1 MIRPKFTFDAE
12 ANGWLSEP
20 FTIHEQATVHIEL
33 SAIAPVVTLKQE
45 DDGEYA
51 NYGQTPDESDRYE
64 IHLTTED
71 AATLKLA
78 APVEITKCYILN

>member
-51 NYGQTPDESDRYE
+51 NYGQTFIIKFVSYNS
-64 IHLTTED
+64 ISF
-71 AATLKLA
+71 
-78 APVEITKCYILN
+78 YSF